1 MTRFSAAS
9 GRLFAI
15 VPLLAFATGC
25 TGKYKEL
32 LAERDNQI
40 QALKTEKAAL
50 EGDVEKL
57 RGNEDVLQR
66 QISAEK
72 SRADGLNGQ
81 VGRLQQDLQKPAPGR
96 ATAGSEEGDLE
107 KTLGSG
113 IDVQRRKEGIAL
125 ILPASVTFAS
135 GSADLTKT
143 GQGNLKKIGDLL
155 RARYRS
161 RGVSVDG
168 HTDTQPIRKSKYG
181 TNWRLSTE
189 RALSVA
195 QYLEKGCGID
205 PKRLRVV
212 GHGQFQPIASNT
224 SANGQQANRRVEV
237 LILN

>member
-1 MTRFSAAS
+1 MTRFFAAS
-9 GRLFAI
+9 GRLFGI
-15 VPLLAFATGC
+15 VPLLLFATGC

-40 QALKTEKAAL
+40 QALKTDKAAL

-66 QISAEK
+66 QIAAEK
-72 SRADGLNGQ
+72 NRADGLNGQ
-81 VGRLQQDLQKPAPGR
+81 VSRLQSDLQKPAPKV
-96 ATAGSEEGDLE
+96 AAGSEEGDLE
-107 KTLGSG
+107 KTLGGG

-155 RARYRS
+155 RARYKS
-161 RGVSVDG
+161 RAVSVDG
-168 HTDTQPIRKSKYG
+168 HTDTQPIQKSKYG

-195 QYLEKGCGID
+195 QYLEKGCGVD

-212 GHGQFQPIASNT
+212 GHGQFQPIASNG
-224 SANGQQANRRVEV
+224 NQKGMQANRRVEV